1 MDNPFLSLASDF
13 FSRININN
21 RIIGYGQPLDDRFD
35 LGLRNMLY
43 DRVSESVSQFKGM
56 DPGFFTKN
64 FIYFTVDKYD
74 CHYMLFPVPGT
85 AEKEIFF
92 AGPYLTVPPSTAGI
106 QEMISR
112 LSIPQ
117 MFFTALSQYY
127 STLPVVSQDTVLEP
141 FAASIG
147 DALYGAGKFSLR
159 YLAQRK
165 EEGTNYSS
173 AASVE
178 VTNNTIREL
187 EKRYEIEE
195 QMMDCISRGDI
206 DGALHLSG
214 DRVFAALDSRAASA
228 LRSRKNYMIILGTLC
243 RKAAQRGGVHP
254 VYLDELSRRMAQRI
268 ESITSPG
275 EDREVA
281 REMVRK
287 YCMLVRSNST
297 GNYSP
302 VISDVVN
309 FITQHLSEPEL
320 SLSVIAEELKLNKT
334 YLSALFSREVGMTL
348 ISFIASRR
356 IEQAI
361 FLLNTQN
368 LQIQA
373 VAAACGIPDLTY
385 FTRLFRKEKGI
396 TPSQYKK
403 MIRG

>member
-1 MDNPFLSLASDF
+1 
-13 FSRININN
+13 
-21 RIIGYGQPLDDRFD
+21 
-35 LGLRNMLY
+35 
-43 DRVSESVSQFKGM
+43 
-56 DPGFFTKN
+56 
-64 FIYFTVDKYD
+64 
-74 CHYMLFPVPGT
+74 
-85 AEKEIFF
+85 
-92 AGPYLTVPPSTAGI
+92 
-106 QEMISR
+106 
-112 LSIPQ
+112 
-117 MFFTALSQYY
+117 
-127 STLPVVSQDTVLEP
+127 
-141 FAASIG
+141 
-147 DALYGAGKFSLR
+147 
-159 YLAQRK
+159 
-165 EEGTNYSS
+165 
-173 AASVE
+173 
-178 VTNNTIREL
+178 
-187 EKRYEIEE
+187 
-195 QMMDCISRGDI
+195 
-206 DGALHLSG
+206 
-214 DRVFAALDSRAASA
+214 
-228 LRSRKNYMIILGTLC
+228 MIILGTLC

-302 VISDVVN
+302 VISDVIN

-334 YLSALFSREVGMTL
+334 YLSALFSREAGMTL
-348 ISFIASRR
+348 TSFITSRR

-403 MIRG
+403 MIRGKPGSF